1 MLWHGMDHFDNTGE
15 PMPVHGSTEEMLEFF
30 DISPTEQNQ
39 FVFNQRPSMSPS
51 FAAIMEHNI

>member
-1 MLWHGMDHFDNTGE
+1 MDHFDNTGE

-39 FVFNQRPSMSPS
+39 FVFNQRPSMAPS